1 MTYHIFKTG
10 DDAAIGAATPLIK
23 ASERSEFVSAVAL
36 LKAIAELRTAAET
49 EAKGRSETGYQ
60 EGMAR
65 GYAEAQEQVAKLV
78 EDMATR
84 FEAICEERRADVAD
98 AALAATK
105 AIIGTL
111 DDVDVAK
118 RLVNQALVRID
129 NGGALTIEVA
139 PAMHAQI
146 AAYVAHLDHV
156 KVEAAEGLGPLDCVF
171 QTKTGRILAGL
182 DLQIAALG
190 DRWGINHAPQE
201 PALA

>member
-98 AALAATK
+98 TALAATK

-118 RLVNQALVRID
+118 RLVNQALARID
-129 NGGALTIEVA
+129 NGGVLTIEVA

-146 AAYVAHLDHV
+146 AAHVSHLAHV

-190 DRWGINHAPQE
+190 DRWGINHAPKE